1 MGFFI
6 LPEINPGI
14 SQPAV
19 CKIELHRRAN
29 VPFPLYVITFCPADE
44 KGIFKIVQVRL
55 DRVRVDGYVFY
66 ELKRCPQVSW
76 GLSGLLWRT
85 TDSPITLPFPP
96 DFSHHFFPE
105 YL

>member
-55 DRVRVDGYVFY
+55 DRVRVDGYIFY
-66 ELKRCPQVSW
+66 ELKGVRKFLGVCQASYGGRQIVQ
-76 GLSGLLWRT
+76 
-85 TDSPITLPFPP
+85 
-96 DFSHHFFPE
+96 
-105 YL
+105 